1 MDNKYLNE
9 NSSNDIFQ
17 KIDNLDCSNS
27 LKSKLKTI
35 ELLKEEVNI
44 IEDNQMEKELM
55 KITDDYNKKFKE
67 IENEISRIIQGQN
80 LPEISNEIMQKYNLD
95 PKKIKPKKPK
105 IIPNYWLIA
114 IKNTENFDL
123 TKIDEDILKYL
134 FNIELEM
141 LEDNLSYRI
150 NFYFLKN
157 KYFSNNK
164 LSKTYYVNK
173 KTKECQKTESTKIDW
188 TGKINPNKT
197 KDKNI
202 ESFFDIFTNKQD
214 DIMEAENNEGENIKN
229 DLIPFSL
236 EFYLNLM
243 NN

>member
-1 MDNKYLNE
+1 MDNNNLNE
-9 NSSNDIFQ
+9 NTSEEIFQ
-17 KIDNLDCSNS
+17 KIDKLECSDS
-27 LKSKLKTI
+27 IKMKLKVI
-35 ELLKEEVNI
+35 ELLKDEINN
-44 IEDNQMEKELM
+44 IEDNQMEKELI
-55 KITDDYNKKFKE
+55 KVTDDYNKKFKD

-80 LPEISNEIMQKYNLD
+80 LPEISNEVLQKYNLD
-95 PKKIKPKKPK
+95 KKIKPKKPK
-105 IIPNYWLIA
+105 IIPNYWLTA
-114 IKNTENFDL
+114 IKNSNNFDL

>member
-1 MDNKYLNE
+1 MDNNNLNE
-9 NSSNDIFQ
+9 NSSEEIFQ
-17 KIDNLDCSNS
+17 KIDKLECSDS
-27 LKSKLKTI
+27 IKMKLKVI
-35 ELLKEEVNI
+35 ELLKDEINN
-44 IEDNQMEKELM
+44 IEDNQMEKELI

-80 LPEISNEIMQKYNLD
+80 LPEIPNEILQKYNLD
-95 PKKIKPKKPK
+95 QKIKPKKPK
-105 IIPNYWLIA
+105 IIPNYWLTA
-114 IKNTENFDL
+114 IKNSNNFDL

-141 LEDNLSYRI
+141 LEDNLSYSI

-164 LSKTYYVNK
+164 LSKTYFVNK
-173 KTKECQKTESTKIDW
+173 KTKECQKTESTIIDW
-188 TGKINPNKT
+188 TGKINPNKINN
-197 KDKNI
+197 KYN
-202 ESFFDIFTNKQD
+202 ESFFDIFVNKQD
-214 DIMEAENNEGENIKN
+214 DIMEAENNEGENFKN

-236 EFYLNLM
+236 EYYLNLM

>member
-1 MDNKYLNE
+1 MDNHLNE
-9 NSSNDIFQ
+9 NSSEEIFQ
-17 KIDNLDCSNS
+17 KIDKLECSDS
-27 LKSKLKTI
+27 VKSKLKVI
-35 ELLKEEVNI
+35 ELLKDEINN
-44 IEDNQMEKELM
+44 IEDNQMEKELI
-55 KITDDYNKKFKE
+55 KVTDDYNKKFKE
-67 IENEISRIIQGQN
+67 IENEIARIIQGQS
-80 LPEISNEIMQKYNLD
+80 LPEIPNEILQKYNLD
-95 PKKIKPKKPK
+95 KKIKPKKSK
-105 IIPNYWLIA
+105 IIPNYWLIS
-114 IKNTENFDL
+114 IKNSNNFDL

>member
-1 MDNKYLNE
+1 MDNNNLNE
-9 NSSNDIFQ
+9 NTSEEIFQ
-17 KIDNLDCSNS
+17 KIDKLECSDS
-27 LKSKLKTI
+27 IKTKLKVI
-35 ELLKEEVNI
+35 ELLKDEINN
-44 IEDNQMEKELM
+44 IEDNQMEKELI
-55 KITDDYNKKFKE
+55 KVTDDYNKKFKE
-67 IENEISRIIQGQN
+67 IENEIARIIQGQS
-80 LPEISNEIMQKYNLD
+80 LPEIPNEILQKYNLD
-95 PKKIKPKKPK
+95 KKIKPKKSK
-105 IIPNYWLIA
+105 IIPNYWLTS
-114 IKNTENFDL
+114 IKNSNNFDL

-202 ESFFDIFTNKQD
+202 ESFFDIFVNKQD
-214 DIMEAENNEGENIKN
+214 DIMEAENNEGENFKN

-236 EFYLNLM
+236 EYYLNLM
-243 NN
+243 NT

>member
-1 MDNKYLNE
+1 MDNHLNE
-9 NSSNDIFQ
+9 NSSEEIFQ
-17 KIDNLDCSNS
+17 KIDKLECSDS
-27 LKSKLKTI
+27 VKSKLKVI
-35 ELLKEEVNI
+35 ELLKDEINN
-44 IEDNQMEKELM
+44 IEDNQMEKELI
-55 KITDDYNKKFKE
+55 KVTDDYNKKFKE
-67 IENEISRIIQGQN
+67 IENEIARIIQGQS
-80 LPEISNEIMQKYNLD
+80 LPEIPNEILQKYNLD
-95 PKKIKPKKPK
+95 KKIKPKKSK
-105 IIPNYWLIA
+105 IIPNYWLIS
-114 IKNTENFDL
+114 IKNSNNFDL

-141 LEDNLSYRI
+141 LEDNLSYSI

-164 LSKTYYVNK
+164 LSKTYFVNK

-214 DIMEAENNEGENIKN
+214 DIMEAENNEGENFKN

-236 EFYLNLM
+236 EYYLNLM

>member
-1 MDNKYLNE
+1 MDNHLNE
-9 NSSNDIFQ
+9 NSSEEIFQ
-17 KIDNLDCSNS
+17 KIDKLECSDS
-27 LKSKLKTI
+27 VKSKLKVI
-35 ELLKEEVNI
+35 ELLKDEINN
-44 IEDNQMEKELM
+44 IEDNQMEKELI
-55 KITDDYNKKFKE
+55 KVTDDHNKKFKD
-67 IENEISRIIQGQN
+67 IENEISRIIQGQS
-80 LPEISNEIMQKYNLD
+80 LPEIPNEILQKYNLD
-95 PKKIKPKKPK
+95 KKIKPKKSK
-105 IIPNYWLIA
+105 IIPNYWLIS
-114 IKNTENFDL
+114 IKNSNNFDL

-173 KTKECQKTESTKIDW
+173 KTKECQKTEATKIDW

>member
-1 MDNKYLNE
+1 MDNHLNE
-9 NSSNDIFQ
+9 NSSEEIFQ
-17 KIDNLDCSNS
+17 KIDKLECSDS
-27 LKSKLKTI
+27 VKSKLKVI
-35 ELLKEEVNI
+35 ELLKDEINN
-44 IEDNQMEKELM
+44 IEDNQMEKELI
-55 KITDDYNKKFKE
+55 KVTDDYNKKFKE
-67 IENEISRIIQGQN
+67 IENEIARIIQGQS
-80 LPEISNEIMQKYNLD
+80 LPEIPNEILQKYNLD
-95 PKKIKPKKPK
+95 KKIKPKKSK
-105 IIPNYWLIA
+105 IIPNYWLTS
-114 IKNTENFDL
+114 IKNSNNFDL

>member
-1 MDNKYLNE
+1 MDNNNLNE
-9 NSSNDIFQ
+9 NSPQEIFQ
-17 KIDNLDCSNS
+17 KIDKLDCSNS

-35 ELLKEEVNI
+35 ELLKNEINKV
-44 IEDNQMEKELM
+44 EDNQMEKELLNV
-55 KITDDYNKKFKE
+55 TNEYNKKFKE

-114 IKNTENFDL
+114 IKNSNSFDL